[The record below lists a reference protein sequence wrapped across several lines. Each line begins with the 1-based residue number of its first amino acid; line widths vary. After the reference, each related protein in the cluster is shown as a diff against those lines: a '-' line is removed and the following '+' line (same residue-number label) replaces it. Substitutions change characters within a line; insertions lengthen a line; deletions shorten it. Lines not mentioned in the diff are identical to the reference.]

1 MGNRIKRFSLTGT
14 AYPAASKQRDKRLSN
29 WYGLLVSNWYGL
41 LVSNWHGVPGSVK
54 GNRMHH
60 KWNRVRA
67 ALEGQGL
74 VERVEFRR
82 DDRKVP

>member
-1 MGNRIKRFSLTGT
+1 
-14 AYPAASKQRDKRLSN
+14 
-29 WYGLLVSNWYGL
+29 L
-41 LVSNWHGVPGSVK
+41 LVSNWHGLPGSVK

-82 DDRKVP
+82 DDRKVPETHGTGRSKVLNSI

>member
-1 MGNRIKRFSLTGT
+1 
-14 AYPAASKQRDKRLSN
+14 
-29 WYGLLVSNWYGL
+29 
-41 LVSNWHGVPGSVK
+41 
-54 GNRMHH
+54 MHH

-82 DDRKVP
+82 DDRKVPETHGTGRSKVLNSI